1 MNNQAAVK
9 KIHFKRK
16 LKRDVNASTAEM
28 ILLEAER
35 IIAEEGIDGL
45 RLKNVAEAIGI
56 KLPAIYAHYY
66 GFHDILTSISTRLY
80 DKLAD
85 HYQYNPE
92 HPVEQQLFAGIR
104 ENVEFFIRHPAYARI
119 ELRDLER
126 PGGLRAV
133 NIALGNV
140 PEEED
145 ITSHLVTR
153 LDAMLKRGA
162 KEGIFRSVTVEHFL
176 EVKRG
181 VLLMKVANLKKLSKE
196 NNENRK
202 LTEEEE
208 RIVEE
213 ILDCIK
219 QLLRPI

>member
-1 MNNQAAVK
+1 MSTQAAVK
-9 KIHFKRK
+9 KVFFKRK

-35 IIAEEGIDGL
+35 IIAEDGIDGL
-45 RLKNVAEAIGI
+45 RLKNVAKAIGI
-56 KLPAIYAHYY
+56 KLPAIYAHF
-66 GFHDILTSISTRLY
+66 GGLDDILISIATRLY
-80 DKLAD
+80 NKLSM
-85 HYQYNPE
+85 HYQYVPE
-92 HPVEQQLFAGIR
+92 YPVEQQLIANVR

-133 NIALGNV
+133 NVALGDV
-140 PEEED
+140 PEDED
-145 ITSHLVTR
+145 ITSDLVRR

-162 KEGIFRSVTVEHFL
+162 DEGIFRPVTAQHFL
-176 EVKRG
+176 DVKRG
-181 VLLMKVANLKKLSKE
+181 VLLMKVANMKQLSKE

-208 RIVEE
+208 RIVED
-213 ILDCIK
+213 IIDCTK
-219 QLLRPI
+219 RLLLP

>member
-1 MNNQAAVK
+1 MNTQAAVK
-9 KIHFKRK
+9 KVFFKRK

-45 RLKNVAEAIGI
+45 RLKNVADAIGV
-56 KLPAIYAHYY
+56 KLPALYAHYN
-66 GFHDILTSISTRLY
+66 GFHDILLSISIRLY
-80 DKLAD
+80 EKLAE
-85 HYQYNPE
+85 HYHYKPE
-92 HPVEQQLFAGIR
+92 YPVEGQLLAGVR
-104 ENVEFFIRHPAYARI
+104 EIAEFFIRHPAYARI

-133 NIALGNV
+133 NVALGDV

-145 ITSHLVTR
+145 VTSDMVRR

-162 KEGIFRSVTVEHFL
+162 DEGIFRPITVQHFL
-176 EVKRG
+176 DVMRG
-181 VLLMKVANLKKLSKE
+181 VMLMKVANMKELSKE

-208 RIVEE
+208 CIVED
-213 ILDCIK
+213 IIDCIK
-219 QLLRPI
+219 RLLQP